1 MDSALACRLQ
11 SPDCLRTFRSL
22 WGEPFDSFLMFFI
35 YKFFFA
41 NFRFRFEVVL
51 T

>member
-22 WGEPFDSFLMFFI
+22 WGEPFDSFLFTSFSLLI
-35 YKFFFA
+35 LDSGLKSF
-41 NFRFRFEVVL
+41 
-51 T
+51 